1 MLRLRLL
8 LFLTFTT
15 LLIATASAQR
25 VKIFGSVRDTHGLP
39 IELASVRIAGTA
51 VVTVSNLRGEY
62 SLYCAS
68 SDSVI
73 VVCGMIGYETR
84 KRTLLAPKDSVRIDF
99 ILPDYSVMVGEA
111 VVKAQGK
118 QLGTTQ
124 RITLDSNRQAP
135 STTGNA
141 VEELVTAQAGV
152 STHSELSSQYNVRG
166 GSFDENVVYL
176 NGIELY
182 RPQLVRSGPQTLHF

>member
-8 LFLTFTT
+8 LFLTFTA

-39 IELASVRIAGTA
+39 IELASVRIASTA

-118 QLGTTQ
+118 Q
-124 RITLDSNRQAP
+124 
-135 STTGNA
+135 
-141 VEELVTAQAGV
+141 
-152 STHSELSSQYNVRG
+152 
-166 GSFDENVVYL
+166 
-176 NGIELY
+176 
-182 RPQLVRSGPQTLHF
+182 